1 MTAMKNRFIYTL
13 LVCASI
19 GLSSC
24 VTGGFDENPQLDA
37 RNEALAKAP
46 KIDAIFIN
54 GTKLER
60 NTQSLR
66 IVSAHPGDVLSISAE
81 ITSGKDA
88 ELSTLEVTRQYYGNE
103 APLPLD
109 PNASSSVIDL
119 TGNTYIYDLQYTVP
133 EEDDDGFAF
142 HEGDIIL
149 VHMLV
154 GNNIDNFGYRSFEI
168 EIAH

>member
-1 MTAMKNRFIYTL
+1 MKIRYIYTL
-13 LVCASI
+13 LFCASTA
-19 GLSSC
+19 LTSC

-46 KIDAIFIN
+46 NINAIFIN

-66 IVSAHPGDVLSISAE
+66 IVTAHPGDVLSISAE

-88 ELSTLEVTRQYYGNE
+88 ELSTLEVTRQYYGDE
-103 APLPLD
+103 DPLPLD
-109 PNASSSVIDL
+109 PSASTSIIDL
-119 TGNTYIYDLQYTVP
+119 TGNTYVYDLQYTVP
-133 EEDDDGFAF
+133 AVDDDGHAF
-142 HEGDIIL
+142 HDGDIIL

-154 GNNIDNFGYRSFEI
+154 ANTAENFGYRSFEI
-168 EIAH
+168 EIVH

>member
-1 MTAMKNRFIYTL
+1 MKKIFI
-13 LVCASI
+13 SI
-19 GLSSC
+19 CFLSSLALGGC

-46 KIDAIFIN
+46 NINAIFVN

-66 IVSAHPGDVLSISAE
+66 IVNAHPGDVLSISAE
-81 ITSGKDA
+81 ITSGKEA

-103 APLPLD
+103 DPLPLD
-109 PNASSSVIDL
+109 PSATSPVIEL
-119 TGNTYIYDLQYTVP
+119 TGNTYVYDLEYTVP
-133 EEDDDGFAF
+133 AEDDDGFEF
-142 HEGDIIL
+142 HDGDIIL

-154 GNNIDNFGYRSFEI
+154 GNTAENFGYRSFEI
-168 EIAH
+168 LIQHD

>member
-1 MTAMKNRFIYTL
+1 MTTMKINYIYTL
-13 LVCASI
+13 IFCASI

-46 KIDAIFIN
+46 NINAIFIN

-66 IVSAHPGDVLSISAE
+66 IISAHPGDKLNISAE

-88 ELSTLEVTRQYYGNE
+88 ELSTLEVTRQYYGDE
-103 APLPLD
+103 DPLPLD

-119 TGNTYIYDLQYTVP
+119 TGNTYVYDLEYTVP
-133 EEDDDGFAF
+133 AEDDDGFEF
-142 HEGDIIL
+142 HDGDIIL

-154 GNNIDNFGYRSFEI
+154 GNTSDNFGYRSFEI
-168 EIAH
+168 EIVH

>member
-1 MTAMKNRFIYTL
+1 MKRKYFYILLMITSMAMS
-13 LVCASI
+13 A
-19 GLSSC
+19 C

-46 KIDAIFIN
+46 NINAIFIN

-66 IVSAHPGDVLSISAE
+66 IVEAHPGDILSISAE

-103 APLPLD
+103 DPHPLD
-109 PNASSSVIDL
+109 PAATSPVIEL
-119 TGNTYIYDLQYTVP
+119 SGNTYVYDLNYTVP
-133 EEDDDGFAF
+133 AADDDGFAF
-142 HEGDIIL
+142 NSGDIIL

-154 GNNIDNFGYRSFEI
+154 GNTADNFGYRSFEI
-168 EIAH
+168 LITE